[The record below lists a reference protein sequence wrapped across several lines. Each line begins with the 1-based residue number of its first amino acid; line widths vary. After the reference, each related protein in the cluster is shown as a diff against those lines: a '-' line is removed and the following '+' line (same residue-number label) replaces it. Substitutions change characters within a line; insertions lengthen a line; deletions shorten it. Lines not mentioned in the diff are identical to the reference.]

1 MLRGGETEIPITSS
15 GDLRVKIFV
24 IGYKN
29 QGESI
34 IILFIDAGEEGCPVK
49 YSIVIDCFK
58 YNKRNITDEILR
70 HYSVST
76 VSMLC
81 WTHPDLDHS
90 VDIDTLIKKYC
101 KESTQIL
108 LPEHFYNESSDII
121 TINNKTLRGAV
132 DKVFNLNRLKK
143 RTVSN
148 IRVTDRGYNEIK
160 SLKFAGVD
168 RNVFASV
175 NAVTPISSIL
185 SSYVKEGKH
194 NVNKNELSI
203 SFIINIDEY
212 YLYFGG
218 DAMNNHI
225 DAINPAFI
233 EHCRFVKIPHHSSDT
248 STNLINYLPQEI
260 DTACTTIFST
270 HNLPK
275 EFVLRKYCSMGKVFS
290 TGGHNNK
297 KYNYGVIEY
306 EYDFSKEEV
315 DMNVRLHGNAIEL
328 EY

>member
-1 MLRGGETEIPITSS
+1 MLT
-15 GDLRVKIFV
+15 
-24 IGYKN
+24 
-29 QGESI
+29 
-34 IILFIDAGEEGCPVK
+34 
-49 YSIVIDCFK
+49 
-58 YNKRNITDEILR
+58 
-70 HYSVST
+70 
-76 VSMLC
+76 
-81 WTHPDLDHS
+81 
-90 VDIDTLIKKYC
+90 
-101 KESTQIL
+101 
-108 LPEHFYNESSDII
+108 
-121 TINNKTLRGAV
+121 
-132 DKVFNLNRLKK
+132 
-143 RTVSN
+143 
-148 IRVTDRGYNEIK
+148 YNEIK